1 MTLIYFILI
10 LGITV
15 FVHEFGH
22 FICAKK
28 SGIYVYEFSIGMGP
42 KIFGFKRKNDE
53 TEYSIRL
60 LPIGGYVQMAGEEI
74 EKDENIEENK
84 RFQSKTFFQKAI
96 TVTAGVIMNF
106 ILAIV
111 LYYIVGFTN
120 GVPAESLYV
129 HEIKDNNIIQVGDK
143 VLKYNGEDINI
154 VDVANIKMT
163 MLMLEGEDITFTV
176 EHKDKTISDVTIT
189 PKKVEKDD
197 EITYDY
203 GISFNLVETNNIWKK
218 IFYGF
223 VKTFTVLLQML
234 ITLWSLITGG
244 IGLGAMSGPVGIYS
258 VVGEVSALGIIALVD
273 LLALIC
279 VNVGVINILP
289 IPAFDGGRL
298 LFLVIEK
305 VTGRPINPKVENI
318 IHTIFFFLLLSL
330 IVVIT
335 FSDLGKMFNW

>member
-53 TEYSIRL
+53 TDYSIRL

-74 EKDENIEENK
+74 EKDENIPEEK
-84 RFQSKTFFQKAI
+84 RFQSKSFFKKTI
-96 TVTAGVIMNF
+96 TVVAGVLMNF
-106 ILAIV
+106 FLAII

-120 GVPAESLYV
+120 GVASEELYV
-129 HEIKDNNIIQVGDK
+129 AKVSEDSKLQVGDK
-143 VLKYNGEDINI
+143 ILEYNGEDIDL
-154 VDVANIKMT
+154 VDTANVKLTVLQMK
-163 MLMLEGEDITFTV
+163 GKDINFKV
-176 EHKDKTISDVTIT
+176 EHKDGTIEEILVK
-189 PKKVEKDD
+189 PEKIEEND
-197 EITYDY
+197 TVMYKY
-203 GISFNLVETNNIWKK
+203 GFEYGLVESNNIFKK

-223 VKTFTVLLQML
+223 IKTFTIFLQML
-234 ITLWSLITGG
+234 LTLWYLITGE
-244 IGLGAMSGPVGIYS
+244 IGLNAMSGPVGIYS
-258 VVGEVSALGIIALVD
+258 IVGEASAFGFSALIS

-298 LFLVIEK
+298 LFLIIEK
-305 VTGRPINPKVENI
+305 LRGKPIDPKVENI
-318 IHTIFFFLLLSL
+318 IHTIFFLLLMLL
-330 IVVIT
+330 IIVIT
-335 FSDLGKMFNW
+335 FNDLGKIFHW

>member
-42 KIFGFKRKNDE
+42 KIYSFKRKNDE
-53 TEYSIRL
+53 TVYSIRL
-60 LPIGGYVQMAGEEI
+60 LPIGGFVQMAGEEI
-74 EKDENIEENK
+74 EKDEGIEEEK

-96 TVTAGVIMNF
+96 TVTAGVLMNF
-106 ILAIV
+106 FLAVI
-111 LYYIVGFTN
+111 LYYIVGFSN
-120 GVPAESLYV
+120 GIASEELYIGEVKENSSL
-129 HEIKDNNIIQVGDK
+129 KVGDK
-143 VLKYNGEDINI
+143 ILEFNGEEIKLVDIANINLTVLMMNGEDINFKI
-154 VDVANIKMT
+154 ERDGKVENILVKP
-163 MLMLEGEDITFTV
+163 EKIEK
-176 EHKDKTISDVTIT
+176 EETIS
-189 PKKVEKDD
+189 
-197 EITYDY
+197 YDY
-203 GISFNLVETNNIWKK
+203 GIKFALVESNNIFKK

-223 VKTFTVLLQML
+223 IKVFTIIIQML
-234 ITLWSLITGG
+234 LTLWYLITGT
-244 IGLGAMSGPVGIYS
+244 IGLNSMSGPVGIYS
-258 VVGEVSALGIIALVD
+258 LVGDVSALGIIPLID

-298 LFLVIEK
+298 LFLIIEK
-305 VTGRPINPKVENI
+305 LRGKPMDPKLENT
-318 IHTIFFFLLLSL
+318 IHTIFFLLLMLL

-335 FSDLGKMFNW
+335 FNDLGKVFKW

>member
-42 KIFGFKRKNDE
+42 KLFGFKRKNDE
-53 TEYSIRL
+53 TNYVIRL

-74 EKDENIEENK
+74 ENDENIPENK
-84 RFQSKTFFQKAI
+84 RFQSKSMGKKII

-106 ILAIV
+106 LLAII
-111 LYYIVGFTN
+111 LYTIIGFVSGVPSEELYIYESSNKNIVG
-120 GVPAESLYV
+120 S
-129 HEIKDNNIIQVGDK
+129 K
-143 VLKYNGEDINI
+143 VLEINNKEVKVVDISNLYLTTDMLKGKDI
-154 VDVANIKMT
+154 VLK
-163 MLMLEGEDITFTV
+163 LEKDGKTSEVTFDAT
-176 EHKDKTISDVTIT
+176 
-189 PKKVEKDD
+189 KVEKDN
-197 EITYDY
+197 ETSYTYDFKF
-203 GISFNLVETNNIWKK
+203 SLVRTDSVLRK

-223 VKTFTVLLQML
+223 IKVGTTIVQMI
-234 ITLWSLITGG
+234 ITLWFLITGKVS
-244 IGLGAMSGPVGIYS
+244 LSAMSGPVGIYS
-258 VVGEVSALGIIALVD
+258 LVGEVSSLGFLPLVE

-298 LFLVIEK
+298 LFLIIEK
-305 VTGRPINPKVENI
+305 LRGKPASPKVENT
-318 IHTIFFFLLLSL
+318 IHAIFFALLMLL
-330 IVVIT
+330 IIVIT
-335 FSDLGKMFNW
+335 FNDLGKIFKW